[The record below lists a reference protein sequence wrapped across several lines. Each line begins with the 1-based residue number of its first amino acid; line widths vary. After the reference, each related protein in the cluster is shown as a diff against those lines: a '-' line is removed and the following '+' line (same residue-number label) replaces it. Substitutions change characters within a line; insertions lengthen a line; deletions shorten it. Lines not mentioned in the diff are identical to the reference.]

1 MTHEPTTSHLPQR
14 PPPDEAPAS
23 IAAAARQAL
32 ESSGGW
38 VGIAVAAAPTAAF
51 VAANAIGGLNWAFIA
66 LAVATP
72 VAFGVRIAR
81 RESLRAAALGLVIA
95 GVCAAVAAL
104 SGDARAF
111 FLIPTLVPAVGL
123 VVFLGSLVVRRPLTG
138 FLLNRMA
145 GGPVEWRRHLALR
158 RVYTITTWMGVAFF
172 AVNFGLRVF
181 FYTAEQLAILTVLEI
196 AAAPVG
202 LALAGFGLVAARRAV
217 ASPPPGRP

>member
-1 MTHEPTTSHLPQR
+1 MTNEPTAPHLPQQR
-14 PPPDEAPAS
+14 PPEEAPTS
-23 IAAAARQAL
+23 VAAAARQAL
-32 ESSGGW
+32 QSSGGW

-51 VAANAIGGLNWAFIA
+51 VAANSIGGLDRAFIA

-72 VAFGVRIAR
+72 IAFGVRIAR
-81 RESLRAAALGLVIA
+81 RESLRAATLGLVIA

-158 RVYTITTWMGVAFF
+158 RVHTITTWMGVAFF
-172 AVNFGLRVF
+172 AVNFGLRVV
-181 FYTAEQLAILTVLEI
+181 FYRAEQLAVLTVLEI

-202 LALAGFGLVAARRAV
+202 LALAGVGLVAARRAV
-217 ASPPPGRP
+217 AAPR